1 MWVFFHQTKHV
12 TSVKQN
18 SRKHDTL
25 VRRNAINLKIDLHN
39 HNLCNRPNC
48 DMCGL
53 NCKNASIYILNSQI
67 LMSKD
72 KIFSNHRIFFFFF
85 CSHPS
90 LFHLLCGDNNSSF
103 GKNKK
108 NKKTLLY
115 RREYKVMS
123 NTDIGFNIDFYTLC
137 YVKTIQLNCV
147 SYMYISVTGKHYNI
161 YFIVCFNGYQISR
174 GDFGVFFLTF
184 IKLSQLLVYIL
195 TTPIFCQL
203 LTVHRDSFNGYVV

>member
-72 KIFSNHRIFFFFF
+72 KIFSNHRIFFF

-108 NKKTLLY
+108 NKK
-115 RREYKVMS
+115 
-123 NTDIGFNIDFYTLC
+123 NIA
-137 YVKTIQLNCV
+137 V
-147 SYMYISVTGKHYNI
+147 
-161 YFIVCFNGYQISR
+161 
-174 GDFGVFFLTF
+174 
-184 IKLSQLLVYIL
+184 
-195 TTPIFCQL
+195 
-203 LTVHRDSFNGYVV
+203 

>member
-72 KIFSNHRIFFFFF
+72 KIFSNHRIFFFFAVI
-85 CSHPS
+85 HPC
-90 LFHLLCGDNNSSF
+90 FTCCVEIIIRLLE
-103 GKNKK
+103 KTRKT
-108 NKKTLLY
+108 KKTLLY

-161 YFIVCFNGYQISR
+161 YLIVCFNGYQISR
-174 GDFGVFFLTF
+174 GDFGFFFLTF